1 MGMSDMADLPVL
13 KLKRG
18 EERRLRAGHLWVYS
32 NEVDVAATPLKGLE
46 PGAEVVVADHRGKPL
61 GRAYANPNSLICAR
75 LFSRDIGRGLDSRF
89 FERAL
94 GRAGALRER
103 LFDRPFY
110 RLAFGEGDL
119 LPGLVID
126 RYDDTFVIQS
136 GTAGI
141 DRALPAL
148 VEALHTLYAPRN
160 IVVKSESATRAQE
173 GLEADVRALAG
184 ELPDD
189 VAVEENGVRYS
200 APLARGQKTGW
211 FYDHRAARRRLPGLV
226 RDARVLDVFSYCGA
240 WGVLA
245 AVAGAREVTCID
257 SSSLALEY
265 VHRNARANSVD
276 DRVRSI
282 EADAM
287 GAMKE
292 LIAGGERFDVVIIDP
307 PAFIK
312 RRKDVKKGLG
322 GYHALNELAVRLVE
336 PGGMLVSA
344 SCSMHLGREQL
355 LDVMR
360 ASARHI
366 DRHLQVF
373 AAEGQA
379 EDHPLHPAM
388 PETAYLKTWFA
399 RVLMNL

>member
-1 MGMSDMADLPVL
+1 MADLPVL

-32 NEVDVAATPLKGLE
+32 NEVDVAATPLKSVE
-46 PGAEVVVADHRGKPL
+46 PGAEVIIEDNRGKAL
-61 GRAYANPNSLICAR
+61 GRAYANPGSLICAR
-75 LFSRDIGRGLDSRF
+75 LFSRDISRGLDRRF

-94 GRAGALRER
+94 QRAVSLRER
-103 LFDRPFY
+103 LYDGPFY
-110 RLAFGEGDL
+110 RAVFGEGDL

-126 RYDDTFVIQS
+126 RYDDCFVVQS
-136 GTAGI
+136 GTAGM

-148 VEALHTLYAPRN
+148 VDALHSQFSPRD
-160 IVVKSESATRAQE
+160 IVVKSESATRALE
-173 GLEADVRALAG
+173 GLDADVRALAG
-184 ELPDD
+184 NLPAD
-189 VAVEENGVRYS
+189 VEVEENGIRYR

-211 FYDHRAARRRLPGLV
+211 FYDHRAARRHLPPLV

-245 AVAGAREVTCID
+245 AAAGAREVTCID
-257 SSSLALEY
+257 SSALALEY
-265 VHRNARANSVD
+265 VHHNARANEVD
-276 DRVRSI
+276 DRVRTI

-292 LIAGGERFDVVIIDP
+292 LIANGERFDVVIVDP

-312 RRKDVKKGLG
+312 RKKDIKKGLG

-344 SCSMHLGREQL
+344 SCSMHLGRDQL
-355 LDVMR
+355 LDVVR
-360 ASARHI
+360 SSARHT
-366 DRHLQVF
+366 DRHAQVF

-379 EDHPLHPAM
+379 EDHPIHPAM

-399 RVLMNL
+399 RILMNS